1 MKTVGF
7 ALTGSFC
14 TFRDV
19 IPQMRTLRGAGYEV
33 LPVMSQTAYETD
45 TKFGRAE
52 DFRGQIEAAC
62 GHHILHTI
70 VEAEPI
76 GPQKMFDVM
85 LIAPA
90 TGNTLGKLAH
100 GINDTAVTMA
110 AKSHLRGGR
119 PLVLA
124 VSTNDALGAGAENIG
139 RLLRARHVYFVPAR
153 QDAPANKP
161 LSVVADFSL
170 VLPALEAALEGR
182 QLQPLLLPPRAKGF
196 AAVSEPGI
204 VPGAM

>member
-19 IPQMRTLRGAGYEV
+19 IPQMRTLRGAGYGV

-62 GHHILHTI
+62 GHPILHTI

-90 TGNTLGKLAH
+90 TSNTLGKLAN

-124 VSTNDALGAGAENIG
+124 VSTNDALGASAENIG

-153 QDAPANKP
+153 QDDPANKP
-161 LSVVADFSL
+161 FSMVADFSL

-182 QLQPLLLPPRAKGF
+182 QLQPLLLPPRAQGF
-196 AAVSEPGI
+196 ATAPES
-204 VPGAM
+204 GAM